1 MVDLEA
7 VRLGLKGLPAEEIP
21 SVRRVLADGWH
32 FILPLVVVIGLLF
45 SGYSP
50 EFCAFWG
57 TVSAAV
63 LSWRRK
69 ETRMGPADVM
79 KGLVGG
85 AQSNAAAGAAIGTLG
100 IIIGG
105 IILAE
110 LGLKFSAVLIDF
122 SGGYLFFAICLDR
135 KSTRLNSSH

>member
-69 ETRMGPADVM
+69 ETRKIGRATCRERVF
-79 KGLVGG
+79 
-85 AQSNAAAGAAIGTLG
+85 QSVEHSVVTVSF
-100 IIIGG
+100 
-105 IILAE
+105 
-110 LGLKFSAVLIDF
+110 K
-122 SGGYLFFAICLDR
+122 
-135 KSTRLNSSH
+135 KK

>member
-1 MVDLEA
+1 MNVIHAWVLFLCLLPMVDLEP
-7 VRLGLKGLPAEEIP
+7 VRLGLKVLPAEEMP
-21 SVRRVLADGWH
+21 SVRRALADGWH

-69 ETRMGPADVM
+69 ETRLGPADVM
-79 KGLVGG
+79 KG
-85 AQSNAAAGAAIGTLG
+85 QIGRG
-100 IIIGG
+100 SCR
-105 IILAE
+105 E
-110 LGLKFSAVLIDF
+110 RVCP
-122 SGGYLFFAICLDR
+122 YV
-135 KSTRLNSSH
+135 